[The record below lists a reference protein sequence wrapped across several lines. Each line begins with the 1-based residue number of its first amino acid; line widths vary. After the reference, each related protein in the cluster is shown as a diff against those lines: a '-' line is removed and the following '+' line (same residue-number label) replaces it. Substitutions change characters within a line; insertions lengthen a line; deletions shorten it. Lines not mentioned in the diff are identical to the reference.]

1 MAYIDSINNDS
12 TDYAINSFAN
22 LLTASGSASD
32 AKTVTFPNGYDVTEG
47 STMTFRVLFPNGH
60 TGQLRE
66 IFTWK
71 NERKEVVT
79 ETPIV
84 EESKKRFLK
93 INNYL

>member
-1 MAYIDSINNDS
+1 MSLI
-12 TDYAINSFAN
+12 T
-22 LLTASGSASD
+22 LTNKITNEQIKNMVNFVKSSL
-32 AKTVTFPNGYDVTEG
+32 E
-47 STMTFRVLFPNGH
+47 
-60 TGQLRE
+60 
-66 IFTWK
+66 K